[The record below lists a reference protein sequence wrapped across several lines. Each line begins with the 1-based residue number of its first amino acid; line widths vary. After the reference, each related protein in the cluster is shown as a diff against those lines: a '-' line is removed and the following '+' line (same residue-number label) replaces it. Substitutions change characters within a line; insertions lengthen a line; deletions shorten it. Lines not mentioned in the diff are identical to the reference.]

1 MFYNNYDLALGTI
14 VQNNKIM
21 YDSTKLNYQFI
32 YDIENT
38 DSFEMCTIDLNGNNI
53 CTEFNGVNKL
63 SELDRFNVNEDSFD
77 NVDFISYINDFLS
90 NITNSFSFYKKQL
103 KLFTDSIPG
112 VVFAFVIIIPILV
125 FIVYSWRKTL

>member
-1 MFYNNYDLALGTI
+1 
-14 VQNNKIM
+14 
-21 YDSTKLNYQFI
+21 
-32 YDIENT
+32 
-38 DSFEMCTIDLNGNNI
+38 MCTIDLNGNNI